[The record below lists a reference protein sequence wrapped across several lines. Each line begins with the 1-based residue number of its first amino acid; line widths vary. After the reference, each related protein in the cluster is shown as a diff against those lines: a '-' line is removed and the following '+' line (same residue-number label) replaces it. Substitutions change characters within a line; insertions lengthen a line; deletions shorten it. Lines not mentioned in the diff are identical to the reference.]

1 MTFIR
6 TFLRRYESH
15 VETSY
20 RTVNT
25 IEAVIRREGS
35 RMVDNAEIT
44 LSGKNDVRIKDYLG
58 YIQDNIDLGSLMGLW
73 NFAGAVRDE
82 SGNELHEENAY
93 NNFVVKDGLEYD
105 AQTSSSKVYGKRS
118 MKWSSQTVG
127 RYLKIPDKKVKNA
140 NGTDSV
146 YSTLDM
152 SLDFTLS
159 FFVRLDAL
167 NPISPAVADTNSVLF
182 DKYDDSTNKG
192 IMIYTQTPQGSASTV
207 RNLKIRIGNGTT
219 NTIYTHTMTS
229 TDWNGLDKHICVT
242 RTNDVLKVYVENT
255 EVMSQTFT
263 GDVTS
268 TADIY
273 IGKEYSESASA
284 LVEPSSTGKDGGMR
298 TTYHQMRLYSRP
310 WSTSEISTWVGLNA
324 PTITLKFYG
333 RIWKI
338 DQKKSGIDK
347 CYCKGLGGISLNSRI
362 DSSILTGN
370 PTLRN
375 LNVYKKETMS
385 TQIIQDILTSV
396 NEKYFGTSNSD
407 IIMINYQ
414 DKQKGFKQSN
424 STYEGYELQAPFI
437 AEGSFLDILN
447 DLSVLSETTFT
458 FMPTGILQMEENRV
472 PYSSN
477 SSLPYRGGLMLS
489 NRNCNIDEK
498 GNDDSNLC
506 NQLFVSARLEI
517 FESEQTR
524 SRTASVGWWYTLFMP
539 TGLSTDVNPIQIVS
553 VERDGI
559 TVPETTILPTAGT
572 PPTVNSYYIDRSTV
586 TSARIYFYDAT
597 GTGSPNP
604 WDQTTYIWKYT
615 YNLNCANIEGAKS
628 RSVTK
633 IQTSPASITKNGLY
647 SRKLSVPRITPNLG
661 VGNQDINEFATNFV
675 NANKGDAND
684 NVPFRIQV
692 MSTAFIDHIV
702 ENNTIGIH
710 YLAKGIGS
718 TSGGNITPEY
728 LQIKKIEYHY
738 PNVRTILELGDFLY
752 DSFDLEKESSEGL
765 RNVQSN
771 QF

>member
-1 MTFIR
+1 
-6 TFLRRYESH
+6 
-15 VETSY
+15 
-20 RTVNT
+20 
-25 IEAVIRREGS
+25 
-35 RMVDNAEIT
+35 
-44 LSGKNDVRIKDYLG
+44 
-58 YIQDNIDLGSLMGLW
+58 
-73 NFAGAVRDE
+73 
-82 SGNELHEENAY
+82 
-93 NNFVVKDGLEYD
+93 
-105 AQTSSSKVYGKRS
+105 
-118 MKWSSQTVG
+118 
-127 RYLKIPDKKVKNA
+127 
-140 NGTDSV
+140 
-146 YSTLDM
+146 
-152 SLDFTLS
+152 
-159 FFVRLDAL
+159 
-167 NPISPAVADTNSVLF
+167 
-182 DKYDDSTNKG
+182 
-192 IMIYTQTPQGSASTV
+192 
-207 RNLKIRIGNGTT
+207 
-219 NTIYTHTMTS
+219 MTS

-242 RTNDVLKVYVENT
+242 RTNNVLKVYVENT

-362 DSSILTGN
+362 DSSILTLST
-370 PTLRN
+370 TLRD
-375 LNVYKKETMS
+375 LNVYKAGLAS

-396 NEKYFGTSNSD
+396 NEQYFGTSSSD

>member
-93 NNFVVKDGLEYD
+93 NNFVVKDGLDYY

-192 IMIYTQTPQGSASTV
+192 IMIYTQTPSGSPKTV

-219 NTIYTHTMTS
+219 NTVYTHTMTS

-242 RTNDVLKVYVENT
+242 RTGGVLKVYLENT
-255 EVMSQTFT
+255 EVISQTFT
-263 GDVTS
+263 GDITS

-273 IGKEYSESASA
+273 LGKEYSESASA
-284 LVEPSSTGKDGGMR
+284 LVEPTTTGRNGGMPC
-298 TTYHQMRLYSRP
+298 TYHQMRIYNRS
-310 WSTSEISTWVGLNA
+310 WSISEIKTWVGQNA
-324 PTITLKFYG
+324 PSITLKFYG
-333 RIWKI
+333 RVWRI
-338 DQKKSGIDK
+338 DERSASNK
-347 CYCKGLGGISLNSRI
+347 CYLKGLGSVALQTRI
-362 DSSILTGN
+362 DS
-370 PTLRN
+370 TLLLSSVSNLRD
-375 LNVYKKETMS
+375 LNVYQTGTKFS
-385 TQIIQDILTSV
+385 DIIQDMLKNV
-396 NEKYFGTSNSD
+396 NDTFFGTSNSD
-407 IIMINYQ
+407 LMMVNYQ
-414 DKQKGFKQSN
+414 ERQNPVGR
-424 STYEGYELQAPFI
+424 GYTLKAPFI

-447 DLSVLSETTFT
+447 DLSVLNENTFT
-458 FMPTGILQMEENRV
+458 FMPTGILQIEET
-472 PYSSN
+472 N
-477 SSLPYRGGLMLS
+477 SILLRGGLILS
-489 NRNCNIDEK
+489 NNNCKISD
-498 GNDDSNLC
+498 GGIDDSNLC
-506 NQLFVSARLEI
+506 NHLFVSARLET

-524 SRTASVGWWYTLFMP
+524 NKFASVGWWYTLFMP
-539 TGLSTDVNPIQIVS
+539 TGLNTDVSPIQIIS
-553 VERDGI
+553 VERDGVAI
-559 TVPETTILPTAGT
+559 PVTTILPTAGT

-597 GTGSPNP
+597 GTGSPNS
-604 WDQTTYIWKYT
+604 DYTWKYT

-628 RSVTK
+628 RSATK
-633 IQTSPASITKNGLY
+633 IETDTSSVTKNGLY
-647 SRKLSVPRITPNLG
+647 ARKLSVPRITPNLSSASFD
-661 VGNQDINEFATNFV
+661 QDINEFATNFV
-675 NANKGDAND
+675 DANKGDSND
-684 NVPFRIQV
+684 NIQSRYEV
-692 MSTAFIDHIV
+692 KTPHFIDHIL
-702 ENNTIGIH
+702 ENSKVQIYYI
-710 YLAKGIGS
+710 AKNIGS
-718 TSGGNITPEY
+718 VVSGDIVPAE
-728 LQIKKIEYHY
+728 LQIKSIEYRY
-738 PNVRTILELGDFLY
+738 PNSLTKLEVGEFLY
-752 DSFDLEKESSEGL
+752 DSFDLEKASSEGL
-765 RNVQSN
+765 RSVQSN

>member
-1 MTFIR
+1 
-6 TFLRRYESH
+6 
-15 VETSY
+15 
-20 RTVNT
+20 
-25 IEAVIRREGS
+25 
-35 RMVDNAEIT
+35 
-44 LSGKNDVRIKDYLG
+44 
-58 YIQDNIDLGSLMGLW
+58 
-73 NFAGAVRDE
+73 
-82 SGNELHEENAY
+82 
-93 NNFVVKDGLEYD
+93 
-105 AQTSSSKVYGKRS
+105 
-118 MKWSSQTVG
+118 
-127 RYLKIPDKKVKNA
+127 
-140 NGTDSV
+140 
-146 YSTLDM
+146 
-152 SLDFTLS
+152 
-159 FFVRLDAL
+159 
-167 NPISPAVADTNSVLF
+167 
-182 DKYDDSTNKG
+182 
-192 IMIYTQTPQGSASTV
+192 MIYTQTPQGSASTV
-207 RNLKIRIGNGTT
+207 RNLKIRIGNGAT

-362 DSSILTGN
+362 DSSILTLSN
-370 PTLRN
+370 TLRD
-375 LNVYKKETMS
+375 LNVYKAGLAS

-396 NEKYFGTSNSD
+396 NEQYFGTSSSD

-458 FMPTGILQMEENRV
+458 FMPTGILQMEENKV

-597 GTGSPNP
+597 GTGSPNS
-604 WDQTTYIWKYT
+604 DYTWKYT

-628 RSVTK
+628 RSATK
-633 IQTSPASITKNGLY
+633 IETDTSSVTKNGLY
-647 SRKLSVPRITPNLG
+647 ARKLSVPRITPNLSSASFD
-661 VGNQDINEFATNFV
+661 QDINEFATNFV
-675 NANKGDAND
+675 DANKGDSND
-684 NVPFRIQV
+684 NIQSRYEV
-692 MSTAFIDHIV
+692 KTPHFIDHIL
-702 ENNTIGIH
+702 ENSKVQIYYI
-710 YLAKGIGS
+710 AKNIGS
-718 TSGGNITPEY
+718 VVSGDIVPAE
-728 LQIKKIEYHY
+728 LQIKSIEYRY
-738 PNVRTILELGDFLY
+738 PNSLTKLEVGEFLY
-752 DSFDLEKESSEGL
+752 DSFDLEKASSEGL
-765 RNVQSN
+765 RSVQSN

>member
-1 MTFIR
+1 MTFTR
-6 TFLRRYESH
+6 CFVKRYESNVLTH
-15 VETSY
+15 Y
-20 RTVNT
+20 RTANVTNAT
-25 IEAVIRREGS
+25 IRREGS
-35 RMVDNAEIT
+35 RMVDNADISI
-44 LSGKNDVRIKDYLG
+44 SGKNDIRVEDYLG
-58 YIQDNIDLGSLMGLW
+58 YVQDNMDLEGIVGIW
-73 NFAGAVRDE
+73 NFAGSVRDE
-82 SGNELHEENAY
+82 SGNDLHEENAY
-93 NNFVVKDGLEYD
+93 NNFVIKTGLTYPE
-105 AQTSSSKVYGKRS
+105 QTGSISVNRSKVLGKRS
-118 MKWSSQTVG
+118 MYFESDDPS
-127 RYLKIPDKKVKNA
+127 RYLKIPDIKIKNA
-140 NGTDSV
+140 NGTDSA
-146 YSTLDM
+146 YSTINW
-152 SLDFTLS
+152 SQDFTLA
-159 FFVRLDAL
+159 FFVNFGTLSGTSTSDPV
-167 NPISPAVADTNSVLF
+167 NGVLF

-192 IMIYTQTPQGSASTV
+192 IIIYTQTPQGSASTV

-242 RTNDVLKVYVENT
+242 RTNNVLKAYVENT
-255 EVMSQTFT
+255 EVISQTFT

-298 TTYHQMRLYSRP
+298 TTYHQMRLYSRA

-338 DQKKSGIDK
+338 DQKRSGTDK

-370 PTLRN
+370 TTIRD

-385 TQIIQDILTSV
+385 TQIIQDILSTV

-414 DKQKGFKQSN
+414 DKQKGFQQSN
-424 STYEGYELQAPFI
+424 STYVGYELKAPFI

-458 FMPTGILQMEENRV
+458 FMPTGILQMEENKV
-472 PYSSN
+472 PYDSAH
-477 SSLPYRGGLMLS
+477 SLPYRGGLMLS

-506 NQLFVSARLEI
+506 NQLFVCARLDE
-517 FESEQTR
+517 FDGTYSR
-524 SRTASVGWWYTLFMP
+524 SGLPQSPATWTGTSFLFD
-539 TGLSTDVNPIQIVS
+539 GTDVFPIS
-553 VERDGI
+553 VTEVKRDG
-559 TVPETTILPTAGT
+559 VLLPVTTITEDDAI
-572 PPTVNSYYIDRSTV
+572 PPTVNSYYLDKQKAKLFTYNV
-586 TSARIYFYDAT
+586 
-597 GTGSPNP
+597 TGSPIVSFSWNF
-604 WDQTTYIWKYT
+604 T
-615 YNLNCANIEGAKS
+615 YNLNSANIAGFAKS
-628 RSVTK
+628 HSVSK
-633 IQTSPASITKNGLY
+633 IQTDTTGSITKNGLY
-647 SRKLSVPRITPNLG
+647 SRKLAVPRLTPNLTG
-661 VGNQDINEFATNFV
+661 IDQDINVFATNFV
-675 NANKGDAND
+675 NANKGDAN
-684 NVPFRIQV
+684 NNIPFRIQV
-692 MSTAFIDHIV
+692 MSTAFIDHII
-702 ENNTIGIH
+702 ENNMIGIH

-718 TSGGNITPEY
+718 TYGGNITPEY